1 MDDYELELLE
11 VVENS
16 GDFKRVENFE
26 EEVMEAKIAAKNF
39 LKKTKNVNIRI
50 PEFDMLMLKR
60 RSAELNIP
68 YQTILSSLIHQYV
81 TKKVTLSFLEI
92 AKDESNVVDYPS

>member
-1 MDDYELELLE
+1 MQMDEYELELLDA
-11 VVENS
+11 VES
-16 GDFKRVENFE
+16 TTQFKRVENFE
-26 EEVMEAKIAAKNF
+26 DELLEAKMAANNF
-39 LKKTKNVNIRI
+39 LKKTKNINIRI

-81 TKKVTLSFLEI
+81 TQKVKLSF
-92 AKDESNVVDYPS
+92 

>member
-1 MDDYELELLE
+1 MKMDEYELDLLDAIE
-11 VVENS
+11 TAGE
-16 GDFKRVENFE
+16 FQRVENFE
-26 EEVMEAKIAAKNF
+26 DELLEAKTAANNF

-60 RSAELNIP
+60 KSAELNIP

-81 TKKVTLSFLEI
+81 SKKIKLSF
-92 AKDESNVVDYPS
+92 

>member
-1 MDDYELELLE
+1 MRLDKYELDLLESVENTEEFTRVDDFEDELLE
-11 VVENS
+11 A
-16 GDFKRVENFE
+16 R
-26 EEVMEAKIAAKNF
+26 MAANNF

-50 PEFDMLMLKR
+50 PEFDLLMLKR

-81 TKKVTLSFLEI
+81 TKDLKLSF
-92 AKDESNVVDYPS
+92 

>member
-1 MDDYELELLE
+1 MKMDEYELDLLDAIDADTE
-11 VVENS
+11 
-16 GDFKRVENFE
+16 FQRVENFE
-26 EEVMEAKIAAKNF
+26 EELLEAKMAASNF

-81 TKKVTLSFLEI
+81 TQKVKLSF
-92 AKDESNVVDYPS
+92 